1 MKTTSIILLCIA
13 GVVVGQDSTINAG
26 NGGPWGDW
34 GPRVSCPHNSFATGF
49 ELKVERP
56 VGDSDDT
63 SINGIKLFCTSGND
77 GSQTEITSDQQKWGN
92 WIGRRDCPHGRLT
105 SARLRVEGRQG
116 GGDDT
121 AANDLDMRCQNG
133 QELGGGGNGWGDWS
147 SYVTCQLGQAIC
159 GLQTKVEGTQ
169 AGDDTAL
176 NDVIFLCC
184 RQ

>member
-1 MKTTSIILLCIA
+1 MTNTFIILLCVA
-13 GVVVGQDSTINAG
+13 GAVLGKDSTIRSN

-34 GPRVSCPHNSFATGF
+34 GSESHCPPNSFATGF
-49 ELKVERP
+49 AIKVERP

-77 GSQTEITSDQQKWGN
+77 GSETEVTSNQQQWGS
-92 WIGRRDCPHGRLT
+92 WTDRRQCPHGRLT
-105 SARLRVEGRQG
+105 SMRLRVEGRQG
-116 GGDDT
+116 SGDDT
-121 AANDLDMRCQNG
+121 AANNLDMRCQNG
-133 QELGGGGNGWGDWS
+133 QELGGGGNNWGDWS
-147 SYVTCQLGQAIC
+147 PWETCQLGQAIC
-159 GLQTKVEGTQ
+159 GLQTRVEGTQ